1 MANTVH
7 YGPDPISKVYDVTL
21 LALSWM
27 GSSSPYTY
35 IISNITNINSNAI
48 VHIIPS
54 SNITPA
60 EYTSY
65 TNAKI
70 ISGGIDTSGYVNL
83 KAVGTKPIINLPI
96 RVIVSE
102 SIFVESK
109 YELNTF
115 PASSLNEIGLIA
127 IASDAEV
134 KLGLNNIK
142 AITPLILS
150 DNYIKKTGGT
160 LTGQLTGTSI
170 LANTIIT
177 AINTAT
183 GKTTVAALATT

>member
-1 MANTVH
+1 MANNIN

-21 LALSWM
+21 LALSWL
-27 GSSSPYTY
+27 GASSPYTY
-35 IISNITNINSNAI
+35 IISTITSINSNAI

-54 SNITPA
+54 PNITPA

-70 ISGGIDTSGYVNL
+70 ISDGIDTSGYVNL

-115 PASSLNEIGLIA
+115 PASSTSEAGLIA
-127 IASDAEV
+127 ISTDAEV
-134 KLGLNNIK
+134 KLGINNTK
-142 AITPLILS
+142 AVTPLILS
-150 DNYIKKTGGT
+150 DNYLKKNRRYFNWG
-160 LTGQLTGTSI
+160 
-170 LANTIIT
+170 
-177 AINTAT
+177 INRYHNNR
-183 GKTTVAALATT
+183 